1 MGNIKITLTE
11 FINFVNKS
19 GTAKATV
26 VRAAKKRR
34 ETEDNPYATD
44 YWYTLRNRI
53 IEFHKKGKDID
64 FIDDTINHIN
74 SEKRPNYEM
83 LINGYKKFLGKKKI
97 KYLTP
102 IRKTWVIGDISIA
115 LNPEL
120 ILEINKKILVI
131 KLYMSA
137 NESMNK
143 KHADLILTLLE
154 HEMRSKVGGPEPIF
168 AVLEV
173 KTGKLFPQKE
183 KDLSL
188 YPLLKGE
195 ARSFEIQWKELK

>member
-26 VRAAKKRR
+26 VKNAKKRR
-34 ETEDNPYATD
+34 EDEDNPYTTD

-64 FIDDTINHIN
+64 YIDDTINHIN
-74 SEKRPNYEM
+74 SERKTNYEI
-83 LINGYKKFLGKKKI
+83 LIKGYKKFLGKKKI

-120 ILEINKKILVI
+120 ILEINKKISLV
-131 KLYMSA
+131 S
-137 NESMNK
+137 
-143 KHADLILTLLE
+143 
-154 HEMRSKVGGPEPIF
+154 R
-168 AVLEV
+168 
-173 KTGKLFPQKE
+173 
-183 KDLSL
+183 
-188 YPLLKGE
+188 
-195 ARSFEIQWKELK
+195 

>member
-1 MGNIKITLTE
+1 MANIKITLTE

-26 VRAAKKRR
+26 VKNAKKRR
-34 ETEDNPYATD
+34 EDEDNPYTTD

-64 FIDDTINHIN
+64 YIDDTINHIN
-74 SEKRPNYEM
+74 SERKTNYEI
-83 LINGYKKFLGKKKI
+83 LIKGYKKFLGKKKI

-120 ILEINKKILVI
+120 ILEINKKIYII

-137 NESMNK
+137 KESMNK

-154 HEMRSKVGGPEPIF
+154 HEMRSKVGGDEPIF

-173 KTGKLFPQKE
+173 KTGKLFPQKK

-195 ARSFEIQWKELK
+195 ARSFEIQWKES

>member
-1 MGNIKITLTE
+1 MAKIEITLTE

-34 ETEDNPYATD
+34 EIDDNPYTTD
-44 YWYTLRNRI
+44 YWYALRKQI
-53 IEFHKKGKDID
+53 IEFHKKGKNLD
-64 FIDDTINHIN
+64 FIDDIINHICD
-74 SEKRPNYEM
+74 ERKYNYET
-83 LINGYKKFLGKKKI
+83 LISGYKKFLGKKKI
-97 KYLTP
+97 KYITP
-102 IRKTWVIGDISIA
+102 IKKTWIIGDINIT

-120 ILEINKKILVI
+120 ILEINKKIFII
-131 KLYMSA
+131 KLYMSSK
-137 NESMNK
+137 ESMNR

-154 HEMRSKVGGPEPIF
+154 HEMRSKVGGDEPIF

-173 KTGKLFPQKE
+173 KTGKLFEQKK

-195 ARSFEIQWKELK
+195 AKSFETQWKELI

>member
-26 VRAAKKRR
+26 VKAAKKRR
-34 ETEDNPYATD
+34 ETEDNPYTTD
-44 YWYTLRNRI
+44 YWYALRNRI
-53 IEFHKKGKDID
+53 IEFHKRGKNID
-64 FIDDTINHIN
+64 FLDGLINYICN
-74 SEKRPNYEM
+74 EKKPNYET

-97 KYLTP
+97 KNLTP

-120 ILEINKKILVI
+120 ILEINKKIYII

-137 NESMNK
+137 KESMNK

-154 HEMRSKVGGPEPIF
+154 HEMRSKVGGDEPIF